1 MRESEIKQM
10 IKGTNKSWEDFLRFM
25 ANQTVSSYPDGETNF
40 YDEDV
45 ERFFKGGGNSFN
57 WD

>member
-25 ANQTVSSYPDGETNF
+25 ANQTVSSYPDGETDF

-45 ERFFKGGGNSFN
+45 ERFLNDKENFLY
-57 WD
+57 